1 MQQTLKQSR
10 ITIKNSENIVLSDV
24 GNGWTIANIKSSLMH
39 YHIHMDN
46 PNEGHMIHCTISRRP
61 TPVGLFIIKY
71 GTEYMAITKDQ
82 LRDKKYVIKS
92 IKDLIC

>member
-1 MQQTLKQSR
+1 MKQNR

-24 GNGWTIANIKSSLMH
+24 GNGWTIANIKSSLLH
-39 YHIHMDN
+39 YHIHIDN
-46 PNEGHMIHCTISRRP
+46 PTEGHMIHCTISRRP

>member
-1 MQQTLKQSR
+1 MQQTLKQTR

>member
-24 GNGWTIANIKSSLMH
+24 GNGWTIANIKSSLLH
-39 YHIHMDN
+39 YHIHIDN
-46 PNEGHMIHCTISRRP
+46 PTEGHMIHCTISRRP

>member
-1 MQQTLKQSR
+1 MQPTLKQNR

-24 GNGWTIANIKSSLMH
+24 GNGWTIANIKSSLLH
-39 YHIHMDN
+39 YHIHIDN
-46 PNEGHMIHCTISRRP
+46 PTEGHMIHCTISRRP

-82 LRDKKYVIKS
+82 LKNMRYVVRCINV
-92 IKDLIC
+92 LIC